1 MLRAVLIILSQT
13 NWVKELISHWKFAW
27 KTASR
32 FVAGEELPDAIR
44 AIKRLNNE
52 GIFATV
58 DHLGEHTS
66 NVDFA
71 KKATQ
76 DILKI
81 IDTIDRSD
89 VKANVSIKLTQI
101 GLNIDEDLCAD
112 NLLEIVDF
120 ANQKHNFV
128 RIDMED
134 STCLEAT
141 LKLFHRM
148 YTQNRTNVGLVI
160 QAYLYRSEQDIRAI
174 IENGGKIRLCKGAY
188 KESSKIA
195 FPKKRDVDA
204 NFDRLTEIMLDHVNI
219 QNDCL
224 AQDNGRFPPLPAI
237 ATHDPLRIEHAK
249 RFAKINDIPKQ
260 ALEFQMLYGI
270 RRDLQAQLVEEGYPV
285 RVYVP
290 YGIEWY
296 PYFMRRLAERPAN
309 LWFFLSNFFRD

>member
-1 MLRAVLIILSQT
+1 MLRAVLIVLSQT

-32 FVAGEELPDAIR
+32 FVAGDELADAIR
-44 AIKRLNNE
+44 VIDRLNHK
-52 GIFATV
+52 GIFATI

-71 KKATQ
+71 RKATQ

-101 GLNIDEDLCAD
+101 GLNIDEELCAD
-112 NLLEIVDF
+112 NLLEIVNF
-120 ANQKHNFV
+120 ANQKNN
-128 RIDMED
+128 
-134 STCLEAT
+134 A
-141 LKLFHRM
+141 
-148 YTQNRTNVGLVI
+148 NVGLVI
-160 QAYLYRSEQDIRAI
+160 QAYLYRSEQDIRTI
-174 IENGGKIRLCKGAY
+174 IERGGKIRLCKGAY
-188 KESSKIA
+188 NESVDIA
-195 FPKKRDVDA
+195 FPKKSDVDA
-204 NFDRLTEIMLDHVNI
+204 NFDKLIEIMLDHVNN
-219 QNDCL
+219 QNDFL
-224 AQDNGRFPPLPAI
+224 ARDNGRFPPLPAI
-237 ATHDPLRIEHAK
+237 ATHDPLRIDHTK
-249 RFAKINDIPKQ
+249 RYAEKIDLPKQ

-290 YGIEWY
+290 YGTEWY

-309 LWFFLSNFFRD
+309 MWFFLSNFFRN